1 MKLKVTSKLYWQ
13 KLYSTKANNT
23 ETLICLFIRQISVC
37 VNSNRNVGWA
47 ITFSVKD
54 KNLQC
59 HRRKCNCVLQT
70 SASNFLFARSNT
82 YVKHLRLSTPIK
94 HQDDYL
100 TNTKSSCLTIE
111 KLLNSVFISFQMTNK

>member
-1 MKLKVTSKLYWQ
+1 MYTDQLNMGKVERHSRLEAALYLQ
-13 KLYSTKANNT
+13 TLYSPKTNNT

-59 HRRKCNCVLQT
+59 HRRN
-70 SASNFLFARSNT
+70 AIAFF
-82 YVKHLRLSTPIK
+82 
-94 HQDDYL
+94 
-100 TNTKSSCLTIE
+100 
-111 KLLNSVFISFQMTNK
+111 KLPPLIFSLLDQIPM